1 MSLWKSCECK
11 TGRANT
17 TPSHRG
23 RQSLKKVGS
32 FVNTKKMTLVYQKD
46 GNAVGPLYVVL
57 YKSEMKV
64 ILRTCQILF

>member
-1 MSLWKSCECK
+1 MSLWKSYECK
-11 TGRANT
+11 TGRVNT

-23 RQSLKKVGS
+23 RQTLKKARS
-32 FVNTKKMTLVYQKD
+32 FVNTEKMTLLYQKK
-46 GNAVGPLYVVL
+46 GNALYVVL